1 MVSPIEQIKEHINNK
16 NNFLLSGGAGSGKT
30 YTLGQVLEYIYS
42 KNINDSVACITYTNV
57 SVNEIKERFAYDTKL
72 RVSTIH
78 DFLWDNIK
86 QFQKNLKTTLYE
98 LLTEPNPLIKYNSE
112 TELTKD
118 FFENKQIQYREYK
131 KIDEGIISH
140 DEVII
145 LANKL
150 FAKYPLLSNLI
161 KDKFQYILIDEYQDT
176 DKKVIEIFLDYLQ
189 NNSSKTNV
197 IGLFGDSMQS
207 IYDDKGVGNINSYIE
222 KGIVKEVLKQDNYRC
237 SKAVIKL
244 INKIR
249 KDSISQEPAKKDK
262 NGNILNNE
270 GCITFL
276 YSTGYDIDIKL
287 LKKHDTFKNW
297 NFDDSVKTKELYLTK
312 KLIADQC
319 GFKELLDKYKYV
331 DALIGDNKDKLIK
344 HLCLIKNILDLYN
357 KKNYRELIKAI
368 SFKVINPKDKSV
380 LKKAMEELDKDS
392 KNKSIDDILNNAD
405 ELNLI
410 RKDDTIFEYMI
421 ENKEKY
427 DSIKELPFAQIIALD
442 NYEQEKTPFSTQ
454 HGVKGA
460 EFDNVLVILDN
471 GKWNKYNFK
480 GLFENSCSESVLER
494 TRKIFYVCCSRAKDN
509 LVVFC
514 KNPTTLML
522 KTAENWFGKNNVISV
537 D

>member
-57 SVNEIKERFAYDTKL
+57 AVNEIKERFAYDTKL

-197 IGLFGDSMQS
+197 IGLFGDLMQS

-427 DSIKELPFAQIIALD
+427 DSIKELPFTQIIALD

-514 KNPTTLML
+514 KNPTSLML
-522 KTAENWFGKNNVISV
+522 KTAENWFGENNVISV